1 VGFDS
6 GDGRNFYATPKSRTP
21 AIIDIVTDSNVGV
34 PGKMIFKLGE
44 AGSNITGI
52 VLPGNALHSPQH
64 IKKRSTKHSHF

>member
-34 PGKMIFKLGE
+34 PGKMIF
-44 AGSNITGI
+44 
-52 VLPGNALHSPQH
+52 SPQH